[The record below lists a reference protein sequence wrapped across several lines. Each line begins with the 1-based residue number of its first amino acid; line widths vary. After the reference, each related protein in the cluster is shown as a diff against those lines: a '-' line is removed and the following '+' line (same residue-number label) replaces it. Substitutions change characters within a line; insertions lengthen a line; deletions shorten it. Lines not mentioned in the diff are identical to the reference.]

1 MYYIATRGPEA
12 GVIAVA
18 SRRKLALPTRSRDS
32 AAAATLHHLFITAC
46 EGNALHDGNT
56 KLPSRLNTMALSCNL
71 YGIYRDID
79 DTWLAYAD

>member
-1 MYYIATRGPEA
+1 MNIATRGPEA
-12 GVIAVA
+12 AVIAVGGS
-18 SRRKLALPTRSRDS
+18 SRCPLARVTRPPRL
-32 AAAATLHHLFITAC
+32 TLHHLFITAC
-46 EGNALHDGNT
+46 EGNALHDGNI